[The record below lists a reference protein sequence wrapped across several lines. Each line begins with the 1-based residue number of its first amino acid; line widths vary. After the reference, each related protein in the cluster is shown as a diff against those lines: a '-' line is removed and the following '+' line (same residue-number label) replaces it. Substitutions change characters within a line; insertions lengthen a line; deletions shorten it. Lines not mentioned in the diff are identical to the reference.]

1 MLRGS
6 NSATVLDGTFHA
18 TGDPGVGIQEMRYVP
33 IGDYVFD
40 LYVKLGPFSSLST
53 TVTCGGTWAP
63 EWTNTGSGSNPASS
77 VDMPA
82 HYALLLGNNIAM
94 YADLSEVVFNDD
106 SNEIDFRVESDSN
119 THAFYVDA
127 GNNAKIGIGTS
138 TPQSVNDAS
147 SGISIG
153 NGSGSARIQL
163 TSNGGGCLYAGEDP
177 VNSNTTGFRMGHL
190 NGTNRLEMSV
200 NNNNSFAN
208 GVVLSAG
215 GTSWGTF
222 SDERRKTDLV
232 EIADGLNKV
241 ATLRAVTGRYNYD
254 DVSVRRAML
263 IAQDVQAVLPEA
275 VDSMTATMD
284 DPTEYL
290 TLNYSETIPLLVSAL
305 KDAKTLIE
313 TLEARITALENS

>member
-1 MLRGS
+1 
-6 NSATVLDGTFHA
+6 
-18 TGDPGVGIQEMRYVP
+18 
-33 IGDYVFD
+33 
-40 LYVKLGPFSSLST
+40 
-53 TVTCGGTWAP
+53 
-63 EWTNTGSGSNPASS
+63 
-77 VDMPA
+77 
-82 HYALLLGNNIAM
+82 
-94 YADLSEVVFNDD
+94 
-106 SNEIDFRVESDSN
+106 
-119 THAFYVDA
+119 
-127 GNNAKIGIGTS
+127 
-138 TPQSVNDAS
+138 
-147 SGISIG
+147 
-153 NGSGSARIQL
+153 
-163 TSNGGGCLYAGEDP
+163 
-177 VNSNTTGFRMGHL
+177 MGHL